1 MGNTRFTSIHE
12 TTRYRIVIDGVQSRP
27 EAEAIVLAVEAMPKG
42 SAWIPG
48 YESDDA
54 VPAPALSPEIAA
66 LQAHIDAHD
75 AERDLA
81 LRAGSAEH
89 AP

>member
-1 MGNTRFTSIHE
+1 MTRFASIHE
-12 TTRYRIVIDGVQSRP
+12 TTRYRIVIDGVESRP

-54 VPAPALSPEIAA
+54 VPPEPPSAPDGHPALADESDNTGDLKAGE
-66 LQAHIDAHD
+66 AH
-75 AERDLA
+75 
-81 LRAGSAEH
+81 S
-89 AP
+89 